1 VVYDR
6 LQELAFVGLIALV
19 VVAVLRHRAVR
30 AHWPVVLFVASVVV
44 ALLGLLHIS
53 SYRDLQ
59 QGGDPLITGRYLLPA
74 IAAFGLAIAWV
85 IGSLPRR
92 LAPYGGAI
100 VLAGFV
106 LLDIEGF
113 LINVQ
118 RFYG

>member
-1 VVYDR
+1 
-6 LQELAFVGLIALV
+6 
-19 VVAVLRHRAVR
+19 
-30 AHWPVVLFVASVVV
+30 VASVVV

-59 QGGDPLITGRYLLPA
+59 VGGDPLITGRYLLPA
-74 IAAFGLAIAWV
+74 IAAFGLAVAWV

-92 LAPYGGAI
+92 AAPWAGAV

-106 LLDIEGF
+106 LLDVEGF
-113 LINVQ
+113 LINAQ